1 MSSQIKVC
9 LLYLP
14 GAWNDVWMEALRSAA
29 LAAEWDFLDA
39 CGPTSAVRADA
50 NTLIVSFDLNA
61 ARLLE
66 PDHWCI
72 LHASPESVLSYLT
85 DIRGQAQTE
94 LQNLWE
100 ASHRLAAAA
109 QVSALPATVLNA
121 ECDVID
127 VPYLGEVKRG
137 AEITRASFAGEGAKV
152 LNIYRSLPIPVGAK
166 FFIPVEMWVAG
177 DGKLPSHDWIDLTG
191 RGRLVFGLSPFDM
204 PAGAWR
210 AEILFSLEIEGTAV
224 PLRAEWGGVG
234 DRTAGVF
241 RGEKSGRYS
250 FSIDHYLERASTTTG
265 QLLLS
270 YPVFQGRMRLYGGV
284 VIKLES
290 MQSVRT

>member
-152 LNIYRSLPIPVGAK
+152 LNIYRSLPIPVGSK
-166 FFIPVEMWVAG
+166 FFIPV
-177 DGKLPSHDWIDLTG
+177 
-191 RGRLVFGLSPFDM
+191 
-204 PAGAWR
+204 
-210 AEILFSLEIEGTAV
+210 
-224 PLRAEWGGVG
+224 
-234 DRTAGVF
+234 
-241 RGEKSGRYS
+241 
-250 FSIDHYLERASTTTG
+250 
-265 QLLLS
+265 
-270 YPVFQGRMRLYGGV
+270 
-284 VIKLES
+284 
-290 MQSVRT
+290 